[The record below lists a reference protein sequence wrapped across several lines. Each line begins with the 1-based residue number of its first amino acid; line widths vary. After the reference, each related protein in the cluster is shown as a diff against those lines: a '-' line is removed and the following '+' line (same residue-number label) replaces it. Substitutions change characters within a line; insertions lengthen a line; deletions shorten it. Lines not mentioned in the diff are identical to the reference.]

1 MGYHVGS
8 ERAEEIR
15 WHQVT
20 GGKLEITEKDGVI
33 QIMPVVVYPK
43 RYLDELKQEITDIK
57 NKIDTGDRPIFDNV
71 EALFQQLDFQE
82 T

>member
-1 MGYHVGS
+1 MAPGN
-8 ERAEEIR
+8 R
-15 WHQVT
+15 
-20 GGKLEITEKDGVI
+20 GKLKITEKDGVI